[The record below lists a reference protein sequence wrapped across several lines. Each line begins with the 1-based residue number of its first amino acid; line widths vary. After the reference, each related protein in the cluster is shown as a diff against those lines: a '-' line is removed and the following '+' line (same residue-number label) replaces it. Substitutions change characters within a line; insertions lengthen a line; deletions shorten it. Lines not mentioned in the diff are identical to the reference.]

1 MKKLKSLFNE
11 LDLIDLKIM
20 KIGFKVC
27 FVISLFSV
35 FLLTNYLLSNN
46 IFLYDLGLTIFK
58 LCTYIFV
65 EFIICGFVID
75 KVKKQLE

>member
-35 FLLTNYLLSNN
+35 FLLTNYLFSNN

-58 LCTYIFV
+58 LSTYIFV
-65 EFIICGFVID
+65 EFIVCGVVVD